1 MNLSIIAKDL
11 FNKIRGQFPSV
22 QLGDSQGTITKKPE
36 EARFFDFDFNSGGNT
51 LGKVSI
57 SISEEEGLVVL
68 HNKDFTE
75 GTDEAVKNDWYGFLK
90 EMGQF
95 AKARVLGF
103 DTRDITKSNLEKRDY
118 EFLGKEKEVE
128 QVSESNLY
136 GTTKTSFQSVGEAR
150 LVIKHS
156 APVDQTVAGGRSHK
170 IESIFIESS
179 AGERFKYPIKHLN
192 GARAMARHVS
202 EGGNPFDSFGKHI
215 VGLSEELSKLRS
227 FKTYMNRSNVMA
239 EGLKEYQSIVD
250 ERIETIKTEC
260 QKLQRATAYKE
271 TFENFQESTLEE
283 VPEDIKKNWID
294 ELTIKTFK
302 EELQDVFPYIYKLIS
317 EKTAVQSLDP
327 ESFEA
332 HGYQGGT
339 EPRKYEYDLAGD
351 YEPEKAVTDKDAMDV
366 KELLNKA
373 GIEADVQPN
382 EMRYQ
387 GIVIH
392 TDAPRDAVEKV
403 LGGMIETLNTSDSFN
418 EFEDAM
424 ESIISDDNELFSND
438 PEEKDQAIKR
448 LNALM
453 AKHFP
458 VGVNGTNGIES
469 LAGIIDDEE
478 FNNSIRN
485 ASKEN
490 SDACL
495 RPMIMDYVM
504 KRDPQVATKLD
515 TGDMDNEPKEEEDVA
530 EGHYP
535 HIKSFD
541 KLYGIKDIQQYKAMA
556 DDAQSMD
563 MEEFKDTYNS
573 TIDMAGDFYQD
584 HQKNEAITFEDIKP
598 YVSMYKG
605 DDGKTVFDVLN
616 KDGDS
621 VKKFGDAKTAME
633 YLHKNFDELRYGSK
647 EKEAMV
653 DPEGNPQYGDESK
666 EIALDQWNNMSKEEK
681 EQYGSFS
688 AYLKSDDFQVH
699 LDHLRSKFEKDEET
713 KPEMPNASEEDVQE
727 FVKSFYDYTNNQFP
741 KGETAVITAVEK
753 KFGDSQI
760 KTAQEAIARLM
771 SDKDP
776 KMSRIKKL
784 AGVQ

>member
-22 QLGDSQGTITKKPE
+22 QLGDSQGSITNKPE

-75 GTDEAVKNDWYGFLK
+75 GTDEAVKNDWYSFLK

-128 QVSESNLY
+128 PVSESNLY

-215 VGLSEELSKLRS
+215 IGLSEELSKLRS
-227 FKTYMNRSNVMA
+227 FKTYINRSNVMA

-250 ERIETIKTEC
+250 ERIDTIKNEC

-271 TFENFQESTLEE
+271 TFENFKESTLEE

-302 EELQDVFPYIYKLIS
+302 EELQDVFPYIYKLVT

-339 EPRKYEYDLAGD
+339 EPRKYEYDLVGD
-351 YEPEKAVTDKDAMDV
+351 FEPEKAVTDKDAMDV

-387 GIVIH
+387 GIVVH

-403 LGGMIETLNTSDSFN
+403 LGGMIETLHTSNSFN

-424 ESIISDDNELFSND
+424 ESIVSEDNELFSND
-438 PEEKDQAIKR
+438 PEEKDQAIKK

-478 FNNSIRN
+478 FNNVMRN

-490 SDACL
+490 SDACI

-504 KRDPQVATKLD
+504 KRDPQVATRLD
-515 TGDMDNEPKEEEDVA
+515 TGDMDNEPKED
-530 EGHYP
+530 
-535 HIKSFD
+535 
-541 KLYGIKDIQQYKAMA
+541 
-556 DDAQSMD
+556 
-563 MEEFKDTYNS
+563 
-573 TIDMAGDFYQD
+573 
-584 HQKNEAITFEDIKP
+584 EAITFEDIKP

-621 VKKFGDAKTAME
+621 VKKFGDAKAAME

-653 DPEGNPQYGDESK
+653 DPEGNAQYGDESK

-681 EQYGSFS
+681 EEYGSFG
-688 AYLKSDDFQVH
+688 AYLKSDDFQTH
-699 LDHLRSKFEKDEET
+699 LDHLRSKFEKDGQT
-713 KPEMPNASEEDVQE
+713 KPEIPNASEEDVQE

-753 KFGDSQI
+753 KFGDAQI

>member
-36 EARFFDFDFNSGGNT
+36 EARFFDFDFNHGGNT

-57 SISEEEGLVVL
+57 SISEDEGLVVL

-75 GTDEAVKNDWYGFLK
+75 GTDEAVKNAWYSFLK

-170 IESIFIESS
+170 IESIFIESN

-202 EGGNPFDSFGKHI
+202 EGGNPFDAFGKHI
-215 VGLSEELSKLRS
+215 IGLSEELSKLRS
-227 FKTYMNRSNVMA
+227 FKTYINRSNVMA

-250 ERIETIKTEC
+250 ERIDTIKTEC

-271 TFENFQESTLEE
+271 TFENFKESTLEE

-302 EELQDVFPYIYKLIS
+302 EELQDVFPYIYKLVS
-317 EKTAVQSLDP
+317 EKTAIQSLDP

-403 LGGMIETLNTSDSFN
+403 LGGMIETLNTADSFN

-424 ESIISDDNELFSND
+424 ESIVSEDNELFSND
-438 PEEKDQAIKR
+438 PEEKDQAIKK

-478 FNNSIRN
+478 FNDSIRN

-504 KRDPQVATKLD
+504 KRDPQVATRLD
-515 TGDMDNEPKEEEDVA
+515 TGDMDNEPKED
-530 EGHYP
+530 
-535 HIKSFD
+535 
-541 KLYGIKDIQQYKAMA
+541 
-556 DDAQSMD
+556 
-563 MEEFKDTYNS
+563 
-573 TIDMAGDFYQD
+573 
-584 HQKNEAITFEDIKP
+584 EAITFEDIKP

-621 VKKFGDAKTAME
+621 VKKFSDAKAAME
-633 YLHKNFDELRYGSK
+633 YLHKNFDALRKGT
-647 EKEAMV
+647 V
-653 DPEGNPQYGDESK
+653 DH
-666 EIALDQWNNMSKEEK
+666 
-681 EQYGSFS
+681 
-688 AYLKSDDFQVH
+688 SDD
-699 LDHLRSKFEKDEET
+699 EKAQHAYKLARDQGET
-713 KPEMPNASEEDVQE
+713 EDNTSNDVVADKSTEVEE

-753 KFGDSQI
+753 KFGDAQI
-760 KTAQEAIARLM
+760 KTAQEAIAKLM

>member
-36 EARFFDFDFNSGGNT
+36 EARFFDFDFNHGGNT

-57 SISEEEGLVVL
+57 SISEDEGLVVL

-75 GTDEAVKNDWYGFLK
+75 GTDEAGKNAWYGFLK

-170 IESIFIESS
+170 IESIFIESN

-202 EGGNPFDSFGKHI
+202 EGGNPFDAFGKHI
-215 VGLSEELSKLRS
+215 IGLSEELSKLRS
-227 FKTYMNRSNVMA
+227 FKTYINRSNVMA

-302 EELQDVFPYIYKLIS
+302 EELQDVFPYIYKLVS
-317 EKTAVQSLDP
+317 EKTAIQSLDP

-403 LGGMIETLNTSDSFN
+403 LGGMIETLNTADSFN

-424 ESIISDDNELFSND
+424 ESIVAEDNELFSND
-438 PEEKDQAIKR
+438 PEEKDQAIKK

-453 AKHFP
+453 TKHFP

-478 FNNSIRN
+478 FNDSIRN

-504 KRDPQVATKLD
+504 KRDPQVATRLD
-515 TGDMDNEPKEEEDVA
+515 TGDMDNEPKED
-530 EGHYP
+530 
-535 HIKSFD
+535 
-541 KLYGIKDIQQYKAMA
+541 
-556 DDAQSMD
+556 
-563 MEEFKDTYNS
+563 
-573 TIDMAGDFYQD
+573 
-584 HQKNEAITFEDIKP
+584 EAITFEDIKP

-621 VKKFGDAKTAME
+621 VKKFGDAKAAME
-633 YLHKNFDELRYGSK
+633 YLHKNFDALRKGK
-647 EKEAMV
+647 V
-653 DPEGNPQYGDESK
+653 DH
-666 EIALDQWNNMSKEEK
+666 
-681 EQYGSFS
+681 
-688 AYLKSDDFQVH
+688 SDD
-699 LDHLRSKFEKDEET
+699 EKAQHAYKLARDQGET
-713 KPEMPNASEEDVQE
+713 EDNTSNDVVADKSTEVEE

-753 KFGDSQI
+753 KFGDAQI